1 MLNPKAAVKARVVLP
16 GLRLEVV
23 LVFHFGVIVQMIL
36 MIAVLLQL
44 VKEINGTNNANKSTK
59 SLVLCIIKLN
69 Y

>member
-36 MIAVLLQL
+36 MVAVLLQL
-44 VKEINGTNNANKSTK
+44 VKEISGTNNANK
-59 SLVLCIIKLN
+59 
-69 Y
+69 